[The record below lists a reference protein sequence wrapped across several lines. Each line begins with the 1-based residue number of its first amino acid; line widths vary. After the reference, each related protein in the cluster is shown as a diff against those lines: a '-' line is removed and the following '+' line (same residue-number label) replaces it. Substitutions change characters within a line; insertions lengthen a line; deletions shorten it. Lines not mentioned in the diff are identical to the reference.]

1 MPLSYKKKGA
11 FAMSVITFPEGT
23 YHFNDHPLF
32 DFQLN
37 RVVMWNHGDPAEVQ
51 ARGGE
56 ITDFPSWERVLKEL
70 SAQAEARADWAAA
83 AGYLR
88 MAEFFMVP
96 DTPEC
101 HAVYDRAREIFYTH
115 FAHLFAEKGGPI
127 YREEVPYEGGVLP
140 CWRVLPDGASKGT
153 ILFHGGNDS
162 LLEEFTDALLY
173 LAQGGYTV
181 LAFEGPG
188 QGAALRKSGL
198 TFTPEWE
205 KPVGAVLNHYGADN
219 VTIIGVSLGGELC
232 MRAAAMEPRI
242 RRVVSWS
249 VLPSIYGALM
259 ADKPA
264 EIQAK
269 LERWLDENNRDAILD
284 LYAGLAERE
293 PLFRWSIQ
301 HSNYAYGTSDV
312 YEYLQKARAFTIEP
326 VAERITQDV
335 LLLSA
340 REDLLVDFA
349 LYKQEIDL
357 LKNTRSLEF
366 AAPGRAL
373 NGQAHCNMGN
383 TKYMLDLILN
393 WNDRMLER

>member
-1 MPLSYKKKGA
+1 MPIFKKIKLGVRSKIFAASLVIALMLLLSGGMA
-11 FAMSVITFPEGT
+11 FFEFGRMSRYISEFISNSILSVDLTRNLLNTSER
-23 YHFNDHPLF
+23 YHSDLF
-32 DFQLN
+32 RQIG
-37 RVVMWNHGDPAEVQ
+37 GD
-51 ARGGE
+51 G
-56 ITDFPSWERVLKEL
+56 L
-70 SAQAEARADWAAA
+70 
-83 AGYLR
+83 
-88 MAEFFMVP
+88 
-96 DTPEC
+96 
-101 HAVYDRAREIFYTH
+101 
-115 FAHLFAEKGGPI
+115 
-127 YREEVPYEGGVLP
+127 
-140 CWRVLPDGASKGT
+140 
-153 ILFHGGNDS
+153 
-162 LLEEFTDALLY
+162 
-173 LAQGGYTV
+173 LAQPETIPDDEFESVMDRLYTV
-181 LAFEGPG
+181 LASEGPG

-205 KPVGAVLNHYGADN
+205 KPVGAVLDHYGAED

-264 EIQAK
+264 EIRAK
-269 LERWLDENNRDAILD
+269 LEHWLDENNRDAILD

>member
-1 MPLSYKKKGA
+1 
-11 FAMSVITFPEGT
+11 
-23 YHFNDHPLF
+23 
-32 DFQLN
+32 
-37 RVVMWNHGDPAEVQ
+37 
-51 ARGGE
+51 
-56 ITDFPSWERVLKEL
+56 
-70 SAQAEARADWAAA
+70 
-83 AGYLR
+83 
-88 MAEFFMVP
+88 MAP
-96 DTPEC
+96 DTLEC
-101 HAVYDRAREIFYTH
+101 RYRLRPGQGDLLYAFCPLVC
-115 FAHLFAEKGGPI
+115 GSQSGPI
-127 YREEVPYEGGVLP
+127 HRDEVPYEGGVLP
-140 CWRVLPDGASKGT
+140 MLAHSCPTAISKGT

-162 LLEEFTDALLY
+162 LLEEFPDALLY

-205 KPVGAVLNHYGADN
+205 KPVGAVLDHYGADD
-219 VTIIGVSLGGELC
+219 VTIVGVSLGGELC

-242 RRVVSWS
+242 KRVVSWC

-264 EIQAK
+264 EIRAK

-284 LYAGLAERE
+284 LYASLAERE

-312 YEYLQKARAFTIEP
+312 YEYLQKARAFTMEP
-326 VAERITQDV
+326 VAEQITQDV

-340 REDLLVDFA
+340 REDLLVDFG

-357 LKNTRSLEF
+357 LKNPRSLEF
-366 AAPGRAL
+366 VVPGRAL

-383 TKYMLDLILN
+383 TKYILDLILS
-393 WNDRMLER
+393 WNDRMLGQ

>member
-1 MPLSYKKKGA
+1 
-11 FAMSVITFPEGT
+11 MSVLTFPRGT

-37 RVVMWNHGDPAEVQ
+37 PGGHVEPWRSAEVQ

-70 SAQAEARADWAAA
+70 SAQAEAQEDWAAA

-115 FAHLFAEKGGPI
+115 FTYLFAEKGGPI
-127 YREEVPYEGGVLP
+127 HREEVPYADGVLP
-140 CWRVLPDGASKGT
+140 CWRFVPAGASKGA

-188 QGAALRKSGL
+188 QGGPAEIRPDLHAG
-198 TFTPEWE
+198 
-205 KPVGAVLNHYGADN
+205 VGEAGGCGAGPLWADN

-264 EIQAK
+264 EIRAK
-269 LERWLDENNRDAILD
+269 LEHWLDENNREAILD
-284 LYAGLAERE
+284 LYAGLAGGGRCSLVH
-293 PLFRWSIQ
+293 PALQLRLR
-301 HSNYAYGTSDV
+301 HLPTC
-312 YEYLQKARAFTIEP
+312 EYLQRPGPSPLEP
-326 VAERITQDV
+326 VAEQITQDV

-340 REDLLVDFA
+340 REDLLVDLA
-349 LYKQEIDL
+349 S
-357 LKNTRSLEF
+357 TSRRST
-366 AAPGRAL
+366 
-373 NGQAHCNMGN
+373 C
-383 TKYMLDLILN
+383 
-393 WNDRMLER
+393 